1 MRPAGR
7 PASLLFGRKKKK
19 FKKKREKR
27 KEKRRSGWAGR
38 HLNSKMW
45 KRLFNQL
52 EEKCEKEKPPKV
64 PCKNPFYVALEWI
77 YCWSVLLKL
86 IFDS

>member
-38 HLNSKMW
+38 HLNSK
-45 KRLFNQL
+45 L
-52 EEKCEKEKPPKV
+52 
-64 PCKNPFYVALEWI
+64 
-77 YCWSVLLKL
+77 
-86 IFDS
+86 